1 MVAHSKVNYC
11 GKCKACVDA
20 GDDGVD
26 IVIPLPGGNYCH
38 LPVVTWHCK
47 ARNRVYILKCSVC
60 AHNHLIVLY
69 VGETG
74 ANLMDRTRWN
84 RKPNKTTFYRHFMEY
99 HPSLLFPSHSLFNLF
114 EVFIVSDEIPVYEQ
128 RRAEERVVRDILV
141 EAAEHVNAIQ
151 PGKVTILFT
160 ND

>member
-1 MVAHSKVNYC
+1 
-11 GKCKACVDA
+11 
-20 GDDGVD
+20 
-26 IVIPLPGGNYCH
+26 
-38 LPVVTWHCK
+38 
-47 ARNRVYILKCSVC
+47 
-60 AHNHLIVLY
+60 
-69 VGETG
+69 
-74 ANLMDRTRWN
+74 MDRTRWN

-151 PGKVTILFT
+151 PRKVTILFT